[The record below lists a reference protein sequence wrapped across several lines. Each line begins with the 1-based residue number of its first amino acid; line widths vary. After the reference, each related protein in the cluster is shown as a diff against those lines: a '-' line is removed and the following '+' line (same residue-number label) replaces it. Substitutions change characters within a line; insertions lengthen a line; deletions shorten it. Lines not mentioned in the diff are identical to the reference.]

1 LEALA
6 EHAMHGLSHY
16 RHANVPLDPEL
27 CAKYCPG
34 GLFRSEM
41 QRIVVVNRLWPSY
54 DRGYTLRALA
64 YFDKFKEVSE
74 ELKKFSVVV
83 LEALLRFADSPE
95 CLSSQDASWREKEAL
110 WDCALAE
117 AEELGAMAILFDK
130 MPEGGGLTAP
140 MEVSPELAAII
151 GMDPSVTSRVQC
163 LKRLW
168 AYLTEHNLQD
178 PEDERF
184 FTPDQKMAKVFGPE
198 RMRADKMSEF
208 LGAHLEK
215 IGIEGRHLDKLCA
228 ILKKTQL

>member
-1 LEALA
+1 MTRPGSAK
-6 EHAMHGLSHY
+6 
-16 RHANVPLDPEL
+16 DPEL

-41 QRIVVVNRLWPSY
+41 QRIVVVNRPRPSY

-95 CLSSQDASWREKEAL
+95 CLSSQDALEDDAL

-130 MPEGGGLTAP
+130 VLT
-140 MEVSPELAAII
+140 L
-151 GMDPSVTSRVQC
+151 
-163 LKRLW
+163 L
-168 AYLTEHNLQD
+168 Y
-178 PEDERF
+178 
-184 FTPDQKMAKVFGPE
+184 
-198 RMRADKMSEF
+198 
-208 LGAHLEK
+208 
-215 IGIEGRHLDKLCA
+215 
-228 ILKKTQL
+228 